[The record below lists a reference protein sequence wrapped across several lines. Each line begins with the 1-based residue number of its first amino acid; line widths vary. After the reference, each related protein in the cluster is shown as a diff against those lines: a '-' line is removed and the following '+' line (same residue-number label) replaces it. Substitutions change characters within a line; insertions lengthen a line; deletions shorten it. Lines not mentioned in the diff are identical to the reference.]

1 MHPFLEAIDKRPLLF
16 DGAMGTLLYARG
28 ASSEQCLEALVVSRP
43 GWVTEVHQAYAA
55 AGADVIKTHTFG
67 ANRVRLAEHG
77 LADEVRE
84 FNFRA
89 VRLVRDV
96 REIVGRALF
105 IAGDIGPL
113 GKHLAPMGPLSI
125 KTVREA
131 FHEQISV
138 LWEAGAD
145 LLLFET
151 FSDLDELVER
161 VKLAKAHNEAVSIAF
176 EGNIVVTAS
185 GSNCATAFW
194 RFICRIQSKWR
205 QKTGQL
211 HAELIG

>member
-1 MHPFLEAIDKRPLLF
+1 MHPFLESVHKRPLLF

-28 ASSEQCLEALVVSRP
+28 ASSEQCLEALVVSHP

-55 AGADVIKTHTFG
+55 AGADVIKSHTFG

-77 LADEVRE
+77 MADQVRE

-96 REIVGRALF
+96 REVAGRALF

-113 GKHLAPMGPLSI
+113 GQRLAPMGRLSQHEAE
-125 KTVREA
+125 EA
-131 FHEQISV
+131 FREQISV
-138 LWEAGAD
+138 LWEAGSD

-151 FSDLDELVER
+151 FGELDEIVLG
-161 VKLAKAHNEAVSIAF
+161 VKTAKSVCDLP
-176 EGNIVVTAS
+176 IVASMTFAEDGVTPS
-185 GSNCATAFW
+185 GHSPP
-194 RFICRIQSKWR
+194 QVV
-205 QKTGQL
+205 
-211 HAELIG
+211 